1 MRSQILTSLTM
12 LKVSVSFYHLDH
24 LETLKQS
31 EILKLFP
38 PPPQDLNSNSDS
50 LFHLI
55 ADASQTFYG
64 QKPKAMYQSLAQQ
77 SKLGYPNSQQFGV
90 LEPEQSNSTMSDGK
104 SRNNHAVISHTQLHN
119 HAIVGSDEKPKL
131 KKSATKDGSTS
142 KLRRK
147 ILMDMPP
154 MELTSV
160 RRYYSLKPDMAFGW
174 RPEDI
179 HGAPIPMY
187 FDYE

>member
-1 MRSQILTSLTM
+1 M
-12 LKVSVSFYHLDH
+12 
-24 LETLKQS
+24 E
-31 EILKLFP
+31 
-38 PPPQDLNSNSDS
+38 
-50 LFHLI
+50 
-55 ADASQTFYG
+55 
-64 QKPKAMYQSLAQQ
+64 
-77 SKLGYPNSQQFGV
+77 
-90 LEPEQSNSTMSDGK
+90 
-104 SRNNHAVISHTQLHN
+104 
-119 HAIVGSDEKPKL
+119 SDEKPKL

-187 FDYE
+187 FDYEQNDLPVRHDTGAYFPIYYIGGRFSDSLDMHFRFSNKQKMLGPDEIPSYVFKFPPN